1 MTDPDRLLR
10 RLIEQPGSPLERALL
25 RAGSEVTVSEATRLA
40 ALEAVGLGN
49 RRSGL
54 VRVRSLVFGRASL
67 LIAAMVISAAAVAI
81 PLAQRKGDAES
92 DSARAERLQSQVAEQ
107 VPRTPSGAVVPQ
119 VDELRIE
126 LPDAPADA
134 QSARTNRTGDTH
146 QRSSS
151 NAAARNILAA
161 ELAALDAARG
171 KLNAGDARSALMLL
185 DAYQREFPKPR
196 LALEAEVL
204 RIDALDRSGQTETA
218 RKRAKAFVQSHP
230 KGVLTGRVRR
240 YLDK

>member
-1 MTDPDRLLR
+1 MTDPDRVMR

-25 RAGSEVTVSEATRLA
+25 RAGSEVTVSESTRLA
-40 ALEAVGLGN
+40 VLEAVGLGAK
-49 RRSGL
+49 RSSL
-54 VRVRSLVFGRASL
+54 LRVRSSAFGRASL

-81 PLAQRKGDAES
+81 PLAQRVGSSKSDAGGSEVQQP
-92 DSARAERLQSQVAEQ
+92 LPPAEQ
-107 VPRTPSGAVVPQ
+107 GPAGTVGATAAQ
-119 VDELRIE
+119 VDDLQVE
-126 LPDAPADA
+126 LPDAPTDV
-134 QSARTNRTGDTH
+134 QSARAK
-146 QRSSS
+146 RSSS
-151 NAAARNILAA
+151 SAGARNILAA

-218 RKRAKAFVQSHP
+218 RKRAKAFVQHHP
-230 KGVLTGRVRR
+230 KGVLTGRVKR
-240 YLDK
+240 YLEK